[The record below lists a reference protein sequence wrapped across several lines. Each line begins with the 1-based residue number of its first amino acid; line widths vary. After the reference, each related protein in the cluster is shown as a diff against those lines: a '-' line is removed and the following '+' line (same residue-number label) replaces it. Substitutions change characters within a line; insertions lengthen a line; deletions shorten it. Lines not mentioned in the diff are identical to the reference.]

1 MSITLYD
8 ATDVIPSGFEG
19 SAFEPVLKA
28 LADVCGAPFD
38 TQTPNATVYRMA
50 AIYAL
55 QHEMDELLIWDS
67 DILNQLAAA
76 LRIPAWR
83 QLVRAETEDMR
94 RLACRTLRVWLNYR
108 GITGGAFGNSSVVFD
123 DGTSY
128 TKPLPNSFIAL
139 MLAGGATAVSAIKYG
154 GKDIFRIFADR
165 PDDLLFFTPGY
176 DPDTFDQNYSD
187 YIEAMYKNFVGIL
200 GNANIEISVG
210 LTVEDTELYSIGSNI
225 QYDAIHDYI
234 RNAYSIDGGI
244 SWMSS
249 GELYDAGLMTAQPYF
264 GPLHDENVDVG
275 DPWSFSL
282 GNIAYLRDSDDTYPF
297 DAPYTRC
304 ELTEVITYGGTTMHG
319 YDGTYTVH
327 VGTDYTGG
335 LSQPE
340 ITDDTGTLESFGNL
354 SVVSVSAYFI
364 PADLADGVVYTNDG
378 NRTPTPAWSYTKNGK
393 TWYFVRDEV
402 GYDKHWAYGEAG
414 LNAIGYT
421 ANAFPRNVTVG
432 VTTTIPAGATKI
444 QSGWWWMDKFGEY
457 STTLRNVWDPDEY
470 ASVLLV
476 QSSQDQKPNGTE
488 YGDVYFWTGSSLI
501 DLGAQGISLYLN
513 MYPDM
518 NGRPELYT
526 DNSAISVQPA
536 NAGIIIEPGSNPTW
550 TSDTVWDLPATLY
563 TISGTTL
570 TWNTSHPLYSL
581 LVGKTATLL

>member
-8 ATDVIPSGFEG
+8 ATDVIPSGFDG

-83 QLVRAETEDMR
+83 QLARAETEDMR

-128 TKPLPNSFIAL
+128 TKPLPNSFIDL

-154 GKDIFRIFADR
+154 GKDVFRIFADR
-165 PDDLLFFTPGY
+165 PDDLLFFTFGY
-176 DPDTFDQNYSD
+176 DPDTFDQNFTD

-200 GNANIEISVG
+200 GKANIEISVG
-210 LTVEDTELYSIGSNI
+210 LTVESTELYSIGSRI
-225 QYDAIHDYI
+225 QYDALHDYMSSS
-234 RNAYSIDGGI
+234 YSIDGGL
-244 SWMSS
+244 SWIPSA
-249 GELYDAGLMTAQPYF
+249 GLYDNGLTTSSQPF
-264 GPLHDENVDVG
+264 TSLHDENVGSG
-275 DPWSFSL
+275 DPWSFTT
-282 GNIAYLRDSDDTYPF
+282 GNTTYLIDSDDNYPM
-297 DAPYTRC
+297 DVAYPRVEIE
-304 ELTEVITYGGTTMHG
+304 ELVNSAGITVHG
-319 YDGTYTVH
+319 YDGTY
-327 VGTDYTGG
+327 VGDSNSDNTGAA
-335 LSQPE
+335 QPS
-340 ITDDTGTLESFGNL
+340 ITPDTYTLESFGSI
-354 SVVSVSAYFI
+354 SVVSIRAYFV
-364 PADLADGVVYTNDG
+364 PADLADIVVYTNDG
-378 NRTPTPAWSYTKNGK
+378 NYTPTPAWSYTRFGK

-402 GYDKHWAYGEAG
+402 GYDKHWVFDEAG

-421 ANAFPRNVTVG
+421 ASIFPFSITIG

-444 QSGWWWMDKFGEY
+444 QSPWWWMDKFTGG
-457 STTLRNVWDPDEY
+457 SSLSNVWNPDEY
-470 ASVLLV
+470 ASQLLANSA
-476 QSSQDQKPNGTE
+476 QETPNGYE
-488 YGDVYFWTGSSLI
+488 YGNVYFWTGTSMLDFE
-501 DLGAQGISLYLN
+501 DLNISLRLATYN
-513 MYPDM
+513 S
-518 NGRPELYT
+518 RPEMYT
-526 DNSAISVQPA
+526 ADNTAVDNVNSGV
-536 NAGIIIEPGSNPTW
+536 IIEPGASPTW